1 MPTQR
6 ELTDEEVKLL
16 EKGGGVKE
24 ETAKERERLLE
35 GLESFIIE
43 KEKKSIEDL
52 LLCEEGREKFSS
64 LWSLFFW
71 SLDVK
76 TEREVKRPKAGYAKK
91 IKSALKCI
99 IQARYIYFRGKYVFD
114 I

>member
-1 MPTQR
+1 MPSHR

-16 EKGGGVKE
+16 EKGGGVNE

-35 GLESFIIE
+35 GLESFILE
-43 KEKKSIEDL
+43 KEKKTIEDL
-52 LLCEEGREKFSS
+52 LLSEEGRAKFSS
-64 LWSLFFW
+64 SWSLFFW

-76 TEREVKRPKAGYAKK
+76 TEREVKKPKSGYARK

-99 IQARYIYFRGKYVFD
+99 IQTRYI
-114 I
+114 